1 MQTLQR
7 KIQLWRHQTALTASL
22 PWPSPEW
29 WLTFFQTAVRPVL
42 IGANFIY
49 YLSHFFINS
58 QVERTDSSY
67 GFQRRGN
74 CISERLKALQ
84 RSHCSLGRG
93 VCWGGL
99 EEEHDNGGNG
109 VDTKFW
115 SPGSFCLFVCYI
127 IFIYKQGSGD
137 RERNAQWV
145 RALTTKPGKTSSFSM
160 EWVALWPPHTCPGN
174 TCTHTQL
181 INQSDFVFNLEGLCV
196 DDFVPLSC
204 RDKRTIW
211 HTS

>member
-1 MQTLQR
+1 MCKHCRGRFSCGGIRLRSQPHYPGHLR
-7 KIQLWRHQTALTASL
+7 SGGWHFSKQLYPQFWLDLTSSITFL
-22 PWPSPEW
+22 IPSS
-29 WLTFFQTAVRPVL
+29 T
-42 IGANFIY
+42 
-49 YLSHFFINS
+49 S
-58 QVERTDSSY
+58 QVERTDSNY

-99 EEEHDNGGNG
+99 EEEDGNGGNG
-109 VDTKFW
+109 VDTKSW

-137 RERNAQWV
+137 RERDAQWV

-196 DDFVPLSC
+196 DDFG
-204 RDKRTIW
+204 
-211 HTS
+211 